1 VVVVVV
7 VEAGNVTGGRV
18 RGALVELGA
27 ELEEAGD

>member
-1 VVVVVV
+1 VVVV

-18 RGALVELGA
+18 RGALELGA